1 MPLNAAFCTF
11 LHPYCM
17 FLRVRFR
24 GASPTIEVVSET
36 SRAGR
41 PEGRGH
47 GVVWPYA
54 EKAKAGVPVGRGH
67 SVLCPY
73 AEEDKGI
80 EEVRGVIIA
89 VDPVIHYD
97 PIPQRRSVRLKGFD
111 YSQPGAYF
119 VTVCTHEK
127 RCCLGQI
134 VRGEMKLN
142 AIGAVVNE
150 CWLDIPRHF
159 PNVELNT
166 HIVMPNHVH
175 GLFVIR
181 PRMGE
186 GRRERPCG
194 TRAQH
199 AVPLRANGVL
209 PRLAAGVGSG
219 DGAFIQ
225 GGGFDACAQNAA
237 KGVVRFVAAGLLRER
252 GSEA

>member
-1 MPLNAAFCTF
+1 M
-11 LHPYCM
+11 
-17 FLRVRFR
+17 
-24 GASPTIEVVSET
+24 
-36 SRAGR
+36 
-41 PEGRGH
+41 
-47 GVVWPYA
+47 
-54 EKAKAGVPVGRGH
+54 GRGH

-142 AIGAVVNE
+142 AIGVVVNE

-209 PRLAAGVGSG
+209 PRLAAGSVPVMVRSFKAAASMRVRKMLRRASFELWQRGYYES
-219 DGAFIQ
+219 AVLRPEEF
-225 GGGFDACAQNAA
+225 QNARRYIIENPVRWHA
-237 KGVVRFVAAGLLRER
+237 DSENVGV
-252 GSEA
+252 